1 MNSLSFLNHHH
12 SHIGSCHNSVRYVM
26 PEPPMAHPGGNENNS
41 NPPQVGLGVAPM
53 VTRGAPCISSAVD
66 DIESPKSRLE
76 AAINKEWSISVR
88 EAVVVQQAAEVAA
101 AAEQLEDE

>member
-12 SHIGSCHNSVRYVM
+12 SHIGSCRNSVRYVM

-53 VTRGAPCISSAVD
+53 VTRGAPCSSRMRWTTSNRRRAVLKRR
-66 DIESPKSRLE
+66 STRSGRSR
-76 AAINKEWSISVR
+76 
-88 EAVVVQQAAEVAA
+88 
-101 AAEQLEDE
+101 